1 MPAKDSAKQIPNET
15 KQGRKLSFVTEC
27 AQILA
32 DFTETRK
39 KTRLGHGEGLKMT
52 VHKTLKKKNVICF
65 LFIISFFQAVS

>member
-1 MPAKDSAKQIPNET
+1 MPAKDAAKQIPNET

-39 KTRLGHGEGLKMT
+39 KKLGWVMVK
-52 VHKTLKKKNVICF
+52 V
-65 LFIISFFQAVS
+65 